1 MNTINKRIDEI
12 KDQIAELVER
22 LEEKE
27 SYSLDFYKEYSDDF
41 SINKYLSSMIV
52 EWSWSLVDVYNSSL
66 WSWVRDEG
74 AIAQDYI
81 QRAVAEGFADTRNF
95 NLYET
100 IKTAQYLFY
109 SDEVYADYATLEQLH
124 ALHRELAELEREQ
137 VA

>member
-1 MNTINKRIDEI
+1 MNTLTRINDI

-22 LEEKE
+22 LEENG
-27 SYSLDFYKEYSDDF
+27 SYALSFYEEYNYDF
-41 SINKYLSSMIV
+41 SINKYLNSMIV

-81 QRAVAEGFADTRNF
+81 QRAVAEGHVDTAKF
-95 NLYET
+95 NIYEA
-100 IKTAQYLFY
+100 IKSAQYLFY
-109 SDEVYADYATLEQLH
+109 IDEVYADYSTLEKLH
-124 ALHRELAELEREQ
+124 SLHRELAELKREQ

>member
-1 MNTINKRIDEI
+1 MNTLTRINEI
-12 KDQIAELVER
+12 KDQIAELVES
-22 LEEKE
+22 LEETD
-27 SYSLDFYKEYSDDF
+27 SYGLSFYKEYSEDF
-41 SINKYLSSMIV
+41 SINKYLSSMII

-81 QRAVAEGFADTRNF
+81 QRAVAEGHVDTANF
-95 NLYET
+95 NMYEA
-100 IKTAQYLFY
+100 IKSAQYLFY
-109 SDEVYADYATLEQLH
+109 IDEVYADYATLDKLH